1 MRISAVGTCLAL
13 VAAMCSAGV
22 AAGAA
27 QARPAGATS
36 LYAPS
41 ALVLSVGRGEDPA
54 TATIQRAVVLRCRP
68 TPYGD
73 HPDPVAACAE
83 LAAVHGDFAAMTAD
97 AEGVACTRIWDPVVV
112 AADGVWEGRRVTFA
126 QTFGNPCMLRGSDT
140 AGVFAF

>member
-27 QARPAGATS
+27 QARPAGPTS

-41 ALVLSVGRGEDPA
+41 ALVMSVGRGEDPA

-68 TPYGD
+68 TPFGD

-83 LAAVHGDFAAMTAD
+83 LASVQGDFTAITAG
-97 AEGVACTRIWDPVVV
+97 AEGAACTRIWDPVVV
-112 AADGVWEGRRVTFA
+112 TADGVWEGRRVTFA